1 MSITNSRSLLKFI
14 SIKLVIPFN
23 HLVLS
28 SPSPPAFN
36 LSRHLHIRWPK
47 YWCFSFSISL
57 SNEYSRLISF
67 RIDWFDLFA
76 VQLTLKS
83 LLQHHSSKASIL
95 QHSAFFIVQ
104 LSYPYITT
112 GKTIALTRW
121 TFVSNVMSILI
132 DIKIALWV
140 GHSFSSKEQASFHFM
155 SAVTIC
161 SDFGAQENKFSHCFH
176 CFPIY
181 LP

>member
-1 MSITNSRSLLKFI
+1 M
-14 SIKLVIPFN
+14 
-23 HLVLS
+23 
-28 SPSPPAFN
+28 
-36 LSRHLHIRWPK
+36 
-47 YWCFSFSISL
+47 
-57 SNEYSRLISF
+57 
-67 RIDWFDLFA
+67 DWLDIFA
-76 VQLTLKS
+76 VQGTLKS
-83 LLQHHSSKASIL
+83 LLQHQSSKASIL